1 MVTWSGERADR
12 LPVGRYLTPVS
23 DMSERAPEA
32 TVPAARCGGAAT
44 ARGSLLSETWS
55 TGHASRLL
63 ELPAAESQ
71 QYKWRRVL

>member
-32 TVPAARCGGAAT
+32 TVPAARNTNGGGFCDAPLDE
-44 ARGSLLSETWS
+44 GPE
-55 TGHASRLL
+55 
-63 ELPAAESQ
+63 
-71 QYKWRRVL
+71 RRRHGGTTRW